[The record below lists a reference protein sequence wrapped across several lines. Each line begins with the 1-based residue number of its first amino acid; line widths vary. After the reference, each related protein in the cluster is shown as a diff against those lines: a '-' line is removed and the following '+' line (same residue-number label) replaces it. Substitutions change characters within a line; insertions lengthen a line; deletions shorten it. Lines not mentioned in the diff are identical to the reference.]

1 MLCQREKFM
10 PIFNES
16 YEDVEK
22 TRQETQYDVVPHQE
36 TQTISYDVL
45 YLKKG
50 NFISQIFHG
59 AKGCSRQETGK
70 H

>member
-1 MLCQREKFM
+1 MASRKELSRRSSEA
-10 PIFNES
+10 N
-16 YEDVEK
+16 EDVEK